1 MSILTQGVLV
11 RRLVPRFGEKLG
23 ALGGLMLI
31 AAGFGLVA
39 IANTTTPVYTG
50 IALVSIGWGFSNV
63 AFSSLISLY
72 SRVDEQGQVLGVFRS
87 LGSLARALGPLAAG
101 IIFWWYGSLIT
112 YMLSAVLLLVPIVA
126 GLRLPQPAK

>member
-1 MSILTQGVLV
+1 
-11 RRLVPRFGEKLG
+11 
-23 ALGGLMLI
+23 
-31 AAGFGLVA
+31 
-39 IANTTTPVYTG
+39 
-50 IALVSIGWGFSNV
+50 
-63 AFSSLISLY
+63 
-72 SRVDEQGQVLGVFRS
+72 VDEQGQVLGVFRS